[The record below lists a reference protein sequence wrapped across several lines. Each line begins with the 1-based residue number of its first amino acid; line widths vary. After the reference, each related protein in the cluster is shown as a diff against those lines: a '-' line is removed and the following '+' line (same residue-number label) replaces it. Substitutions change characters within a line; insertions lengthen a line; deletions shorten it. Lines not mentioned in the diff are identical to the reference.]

1 MNHTSLVESDPCD
14 CPPKENIP
22 FLDVLV
28 SIRNGKIETDLS
40 KKPTDRN
47 QYLLPSSCHP
57 FECLKNIPFSLALRI
72 VKICS
77 NKEKRDIRM
86 KELKDMLLEQEYD
99 ESVVDSAIKKA
110 KKIERHK
117 ALEHKQKEK

>member
-1 MNHTSLVESDPCD
+1 MNHTSIAEIDPCD
-14 CPPKENIP
+14 CPQKENIP

-28 SIRNGKIETDLS
+28 SIRNGKIDTDLY

-57 FECLKNIPFSLALRI
+57 IECLKNIPFSLALRI

-77 NKEKRDIRM
+77 DKEKRDIRM
-86 KELKDMLLEQEYD
+86 KELKEMLLEREYD
-99 ESVVDSAIKKA
+99 ESVVDTAITRA
-110 KKIERHK
+110 KKIDIK
-117 ALEHKQKEK
+117 F